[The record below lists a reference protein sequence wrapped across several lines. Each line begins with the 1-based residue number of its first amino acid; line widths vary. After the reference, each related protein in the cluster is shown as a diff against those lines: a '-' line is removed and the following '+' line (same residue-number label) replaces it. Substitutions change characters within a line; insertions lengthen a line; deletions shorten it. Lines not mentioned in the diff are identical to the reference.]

1 MEGSKKKKGFFGKFI
16 SVISGK
22 PKEENQDYIGEEI
35 PAVNSPGKEPVDLLF
50 VKNFT
55 ASGGKFL
62 YCEKENE
69 AYKFLNQI
77 ASEAS
82 IKNVF
87 CKESFLKSI
96 LHKAGFR
103 DLAAHVERADAFAS
117 GCEYLVSFN
126 GGIMISANQTM
137 GKKLSELPEVFI
149 TLGYTSQIVENLR
162 GALTGIRG
170 KYKGNIPSQIT
181 TIKGPNDTNQDEA
194 AGSTCKKEI
203 YLLLLE
209 DQF

>member
-1 MEGSKKKKGFFGKFI
+1 MQDPKKKKGFFGKFI

-22 PKEENQDYIGEEI
+22 PKEEEGFTTAES
-35 PAVNSPGKEPVDLLF
+35 PSVNSPTKEPVDLQF

-69 AYKFLNQI
+69 AYQFLNQI
-77 ASEAS
+77 AGESGV
-82 IKNVF
+82 KNVF
-87 CKESFLKSI
+87 CKDEFLKSI

-103 DLAAHVERADAFAS
+103 DLAEHVERADAFAS

-126 GGIMISANQTM
+126 GGIMITAKQTM
-137 GKKLSELPEVFI
+137 GKKLSELPDIFI

-170 KYKGNIPSQIT
+170 KYKNDIPSQIT